1 MANERDVKLDDHGT
15 SGDHPALLEAKSMSN
30 WAALRLVSLTLVA
43 IVGWL
48 VVIYNGAVLSSTPF
62 RQLVNLSTVRSAAEH
77 EDAVNRNSPPLP
89 PDVIAAFPRIDPDKS
104 LDAQFARFPVPQS
117 APGQSEA
124 ASVNIE
130 RVRLYFGLY
139 GVTTPLGVLVASWF
153 MGLLSYT
160 YTNLAL
166 LACFSS
172 LLGSLASHSIL
183 ALRREP
189 PPDRRG
195 RHRMLYTLTGTTVLG
210 LSLGFTMFMAVVG
223 GVTVVSSNALSFNSP
238 AEYVRT
244 GCFVSFLCL
253 LSALFP
259 DWFLKLL
266 SKQVGGESY
275 AEPTGADKAQGA
287 GRGVKVTGPGTMIVE
302 TTEPSPHSHADQEA
316 LKNAARG
323 EQPDPV
329 PQTSDTLPETA
340 PSR

>member
-1 MANERDVKLDDHGT
+1 MANESDVKPGEQDTVTELRGE
-15 SGDHPALLEAKSMSN
+15 LERDPMSKR
-30 WAALRLVSLTLVA
+30 AALRLVSLTLLA
-43 IVGWL
+43 IMGWL

-62 RQLVNLSTVRSAAEH
+62 RQLVNLSTVRSAGEH

-89 PDVIAAFPRIDPDKS
+89 PDVIAEFPRIDPAKS

-130 RVRLYFGLY
+130 RVRLYFALY
-139 GVTTPLGVLVASWF
+139 GVTDPRGVLVASWF

-172 LLGSLASHSIL
+172 LLGSLANHSIL

-259 DWFLKLL
+259 DWFLRLL

-275 AEPTGADKAQGA
+275 AEPSGGDKSQGA
-287 GRGVKVTGPGTMIVE
+287 SRGVKVPGSGTMIVE
-302 TTEPSPHSHADQEA
+302 STEQSPHSQADQEA
-316 LKNAARG
+316 LKNAASG
-323 EQPDPV
+323 GKGV
-329 PQTSDTLPETA
+329 PKTQTADSGPGATPQA
-340 PSR
+340 